1 MENYKYHYSEDLSF
15 IATIV
20 LQGTVVIERVVF
32 NSQKQGVKGYYLSP
46 KDEVERLQRLYVS
59 DQLKISPQL
68 LSTKI
73 AAIKHLQA
81 ETERRNGYGY

>member
-1 MENYKYHYSEDLSF
+1 MENYKYYYSEDLSF

-20 LQGTVVIERVVF
+20 LQGSVVIERVVF
-32 NSQKQGVKGYYLSP
+32 NPQKQGVKGYYLSP
-46 KDEVERLQRLYVS
+46 KEEVERLQRLYVS

-81 ETERRNGYGY
+81 ETGGGWNG